1 MTKGDTVPICTSFH
15 PGKGTEKKTLQTPSS
30 AMLVKDAHEEI
41 VLDRTPS
48 PYDEE
53 KSSRSSSSWVSLEE
67 KLQRSCAEDLHARES
82 ALRLSL

>member
-1 MTKGDTVPICTSFH
+1 MHNMPKPANGVFPDSET
-15 PGKGTEKKTLQTPSS
+15 
-30 AMLVKDAHEEI
+30 LVKDAHEEI